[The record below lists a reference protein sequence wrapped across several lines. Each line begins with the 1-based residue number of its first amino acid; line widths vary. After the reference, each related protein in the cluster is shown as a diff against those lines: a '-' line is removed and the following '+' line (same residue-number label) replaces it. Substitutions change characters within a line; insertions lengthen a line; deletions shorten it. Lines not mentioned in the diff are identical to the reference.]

1 MKDSHLIAYDN
12 TRKHK
17 QSVDSALA
25 IRHQSTSRTQHSRC
39 GAIPLNNSNFIIE
52 AANNLSME
60 HPPPSQTNLESVD
73 NISAAID
80 TDILTLFSEIW
91 TNESNSPFFSLSDSP
106 SDYYQELQDA
116 LSRGEGLMST
126 MFIPRTGEEIGL
138 DDGEDVPDDF
148 GVELLGT

>member
-1 MKDSHLIAYDN
+1 
-12 TRKHK
+12 
-17 QSVDSALA
+17 
-25 IRHQSTSRTQHSRC
+25 
-39 GAIPLNNSNFIIE
+39 
-52 AANNLSME
+52 ME

-80 TDILTLFSEIW
+80 TNILTPFSEIW

-116 LSRGEGLMST
+116 LSQGEGLIST
-126 MFIPRTGEEIGL
+126 MFIPRIGEEIGL

-148 GVELLGT
+148 GVELLGM